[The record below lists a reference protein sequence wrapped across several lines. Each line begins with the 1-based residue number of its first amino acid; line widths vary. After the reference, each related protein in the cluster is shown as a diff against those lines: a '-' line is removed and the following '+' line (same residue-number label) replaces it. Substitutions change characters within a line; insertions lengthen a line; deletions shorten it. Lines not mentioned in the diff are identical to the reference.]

1 MEKKRKITFYNSLN
15 EPYERMLERG
25 LHETPEE
32 RYRAFF
38 AMQRRLWAIKG
49 YPEKGQR
56 HITIS
61 KPSWI

>member
-1 MEKKRKITFYNSLN
+1 MEKKRTITFYKDLN

-32 RYRAFF
+32 RYWGFF
-38 AMQRRLWAIKG
+38 AMQFRLWAIKG
-49 YPEKGQR
+49 YPHCDR
-56 HITIS
+56 RTITLS